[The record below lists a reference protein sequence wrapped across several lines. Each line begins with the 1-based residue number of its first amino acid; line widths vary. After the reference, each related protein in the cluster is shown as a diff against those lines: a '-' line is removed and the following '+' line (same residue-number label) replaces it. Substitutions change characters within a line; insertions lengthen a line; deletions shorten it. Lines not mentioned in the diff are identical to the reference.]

1 MEAHHLLPMSS
12 QKDFLSI
19 NIDREENIVCICPN
33 CHRAIHYGNIDEKRE
48 RLSKLYDIRENE
60 LKQSGINISKQE
72 LLKLYKVDM

>member
-12 QKDFLSI
+12 QKDFLPV

-33 CHRAIHYGNIDEKRE
+33 CHRAIHYGSIDEKKE
-48 RLSKLYDIRENE
+48 RLSKLYEIRENE
-60 LKQSGINISKQE
+60 LRQGGINCSKQE